1 MTLEELKVLI
11 TAETSGLR
19 RGLNDVRSQ
28 LRSANGNVGSSTS
41 AMSSAFKK
49 MAGVVAIAFSAK
61 QIIAF
66 GKQCVQ
72 TSSEIENA
80 WIGLNSVLNGQGRNF
95 DVAKGFIQDYVSDGL
110 VPLQNAVTAYK
121 NLSLRGYN
129 DEQIQNTMN
138 RLKDSASFARQSS
151 YTLGEAVVTATE
163 GLKNENSI
171 LVDNAGV
178 TKNVA
183 KMWEDYAKSIG
194 TTRDKLTQQQKIT
207 AEVNGI
213 MQETKF
219 QVGDSAKYANT
230 FSGQV
235 SKLKANLTT
244 MANEIGN
251 VIKPILSAFIP
262 VINGA
267 INVITEF
274 ARKIEGLMNAA
285 GIQTNVLSSLK
296 SIAGASSNV
305 SSNMD
310 NVTESTKKAK
320 NMLMGFDEINK
331 LTKDDEDKDSTE
343 NNSNNAKNDL
353 ENANQ
358 EGYKLSDTMQSII
371 NKAKELASEFKTGFS
386 EGLGDDFNAS
396 LERTK
401 EHLSNIGANLKDIF
415 TDSDVQAAAS
425 NLANKIAYNFGR
437 EVGALV
443 SIGQSVL
450 ECLVGGFDKYLEE
463 YKGKIKGWLVRM
475 FNIRGETED
484 LWGDFSVAVADIFEV
499 LRTDTAKQIVA
510 NITGGL
516 SDVVMGASELFMKI
530 GRDILNF
537 ITKPIVDNKDK
548 IKEALENTL
557 KPIETLSGTVKQ
569 YLSDTWSKIN
579 EVYDNTVK
587 PAFDKFTSGV
597 SDTFSKAIDAY
608 NTYIA
613 PIIDSLANDIKAVY
627 EEHIKPV
634 IDNVVELVGE
644 FINCMVDWYL
654 NSLKPCIDFIYT
666 SIIPAIA
673 PVISYIKDVVMLVI
687 TNIIDVIGG
696 IIRSLKGIIQFLDG
710 VFTGDWNKA
719 WEGIKNTFGG
729 IWDAIKAI
737 PVNSFNFVKD
747 KILSFGE
754 WAGNTFA
761 SIRNSIVGTFKD
773 IGSSIGNFV
782 SSGFKYI
789 VNGAIYKVQDF
800 INSFIAQING
810 ALSVINSIPGVNIG
824 TIGSIEIPKLA
835 QGGYVSANTPQLAM
849 IGDNTHEGEIVAPE
863 SKIAEAV
870 SKGIAT
876 ALQSL
881 QNITNNNSP
890 TELVIKIG
898 EETIGRLAVNGINS
912 LTKMNGASGLII

>member
-1 MTLEELKVLI
+1 
-11 TAETSGLR
+11 
-19 RGLNDVRSQ
+19 
-28 LRSANGNVGSSTS
+28 
-41 AMSSAFKK
+41 
-49 MAGVVAIAFSAK
+49 
-61 QIIAF
+61 
-66 GKQCVQ
+66 
-72 TSSEIENA
+72 
-80 WIGLNSVLNGQGRNF
+80 
-95 DVAKGFIQDYVSDGL
+95 
-110 VPLQNAVTAYK
+110 
-121 NLSLRGYN
+121 
-129 DEQIQNTMN
+129 
-138 RLKDSASFARQSS
+138 
-151 YTLGEAVVTATE
+151 
-163 GLKNENSI
+163 
-171 LVDNAGV
+171 
-178 TKNVA
+178 
-183 KMWEDYAKSIG
+183 MWDDYAKSIG
-194 TTRDKLTQQQKIT
+194 TTRNNLTQQQKIE

-213 MQETKF
+213 MEETKF

-244 MANEIGN
+244 MATEIGN
-251 VIKPILSAFIP
+251 VIKPILGAFIP

-274 ARKIEGLMNAA
+274 AKKIEGLMNAA
-285 GIQTNVLSSLK
+285 GIQTNVLNSLK
-296 SIAGASSNV
+296 SIAGSTSDV

-320 NMLMGFDEINK
+320 NALMGFDEINK
-331 LTKDDEDKDSTE
+331 LTKDDEDTTSDTPAS
-343 NNSNNAKNDL
+343 SNNNVSNDL
-353 ENANQ
+353 GNANQ
-358 EGYKLSDTMQSII
+358 EGYKLSGTMQDII
-371 NKAKELASEFKTGFS
+371 NKTKELASEFKTGFS

-396 LERTK
+396 LDRTK
-401 EHLSNIGANLKDIF
+401 EHLSSIGANLKDIF

-425 NLANKIAYNFGR
+425 NLANKLAYNFGR

-463 YKGKIKGWLVRM
+463 YKGKIKGWLVKM
-475 FNIRGETED
+475 FNITGEISD
-484 LWGDFSVAVADIFEV
+484 IQANFDVAIAEIFEV
-499 LRTDTAKQIVA
+499 FRSDTAKQIVA
-510 NITGGL
+510 NLTGGL

-587 PAFDKFTSGV
+587 PAFDKLTSGV
-597 SDTFSKAIDAY
+597 SDTFSKALDAY

-654 NSLKPCIDFIYT
+654 NNLKPCIDFIYT

-673 PVISYIKDVVMLVI
+673 PVISYIKDIVMLAI

-710 VFTGDWNKA
+710 VFTGDWNKC

-729 IWDAIKAI
+729 IWDSIKAI

-754 WAGNTFA
+754 WAGNTFV
-761 SIRNSIVGTFKD
+761 SIRNSIVGTFKG
-773 IGSSIGNFV
+773 IGNSIGNFV

-876 ALQSL
+876 ALQTM
-881 QNITNNNSP
+881 QNVTSNNSP